1 MSIAV
6 CQLIIKRADKSHGIL
21 SLLVAP
27 AFSSEES
34 TTVTTV
40 ISTPRA
46 TVFTV
51 LDVVTVRRPAGANLD
66 VSLNLT
72 KHHDDEE
79 EESYSVESFVHF
91 GLSDDNDIDCDG
103 EIC

>member
-1 MSIAV
+1 MNEYCYLSTNHRVHRYITGHA
-6 CQLIIKRADKSHGIL
+6 H

-34 TTVTTV
+34 TTVTTI

-46 TVFTV
+46 CVFTV
-51 LDVVTVRRPAGANLD
+51 LDVVAVWRPAGANLD
-66 VSLNLT
+66 VSLDLT

-79 EESYSVESFVHF
+79 EESYSV
-91 GLSDDNDIDCDG
+91 
-103 EIC
+103 